1 MTGDNKVTDNRSWLI
16 LALVSGTG
24 ILLYLLAP
32 VLTPFLLAALLAYI
46 GDPLVDRLEAKK
58 MSRTIAVSVVFI
70 SLSLLAL
77 LLLLILVPLVEKQ
90 VSIFVARV
98 PEYVDWLQTTA
109 MPWLQARFGLE
120 QMPDISELKK
130 ALQAH
135 WQQAGSLAVNV
146 LASISSSGAALLAVL
161 ANIVLVPLVTFYML
175 RDWDVMVA
183 RIRELLPRSI
193 EPLVVRLTKESDEV
207 LGAFMRGQLLVMLSL
222 SVIYSAGLLLMGLD
236 YAILIG
242 LIAGLVSFVPY
253 LGMIIGVLLA
263 VVAGLFQFQDIV
275 ALWPLIVVFGVGQ
288 LLESFVLT
296 PLLVGDKIGLH
307 PVAVIFAIAAFGQL
321 FGFFG
326 ILLALPVAAVIVVIV
341 RHIHDSYRNSD
352 LYGEKTPGEMG
363 NSQCGDGC

>member
-1 MTGDNKVTDNRSWLI
+1 VTDNRSWLI

-32 VLTPFLLAALLAYI
+32 VLTPFILAALLAYI

-58 MSRTIAVSVVFI
+58 LSRTLAVSVVFFT
-70 SLSLLAL
+70 LSLAAL
-77 LLLLILVPLVEKQ
+77 VLLFILVPLVEKQ
-90 VSIFVARV
+90 ISIFISRI
-98 PEYVDWLQTTA
+98 PTYIDWLQTTA
-109 MPWLQARFGLE
+109 MPWMQARFGIE
-120 QMPDISELKK
+120 QVPDVGELKQ

-146 LASISSSGAALLAVL
+146 LAKISSSGAALLALL

-183 RIRELLPRSI
+183 RIHGLLPRSI
-193 EPLVVRLTKESDEV
+193 EPLVVKLVTESDDV

-222 SVIYSAGLLLMGLD
+222 SVIYSVGLLLMGLD
-236 YAILIG
+236 YALLIG
-242 LIAGLVSFVPY
+242 IIAGLVSFVPY

-263 VVAGLFQFQDIV
+263 VAAGLFQFQDIV
-275 ALWPLIVVFGVGQ
+275 ALWPLLVVFSVGQ

-326 ILLALPVAAVIVVIV
+326 ILLALPVAAVIVVII
-341 RHIHDSYRNSD
+341 RHAHDSYRNSD
-352 LYGEKTPGEMG
+352 LYGAKPPSEMD
-363 NSQCGDGC
+363 NAQCGDGC

>member
-1 MTGDNKVTDNRSWLI
+1 VTDNRSWLI

-24 ILLYLLAP
+24 FLLYLLAP

-46 GDPLVDRLEAKK
+46 GDPLVDRLEARKL
-58 MSRTIAVSVVFI
+58 SRTLAVSVVF
-70 SLSLLAL
+70 LSLLLFAL
-77 LLLLILVPLVEKQ
+77 VLLIILVPLVEKQ
-90 VSIFVARV
+90 VSTFVSRL
-98 PEYVDWLQTTA
+98 PEYIDWLQATA
-109 MPWLQARFGLE
+109 LPWLQARFGLE
-120 QMPDISELKK
+120 QVPDIGELKQ

-146 LASISSSGAALLAVL
+146 LAKISSSGAALLALL

-175 RDWDVMVA
+175 RDWDVMVT

-193 EPLVVRLTKESDEV
+193 EPLVVRLTSESDEV

-222 SVIYSAGLLLMGLD
+222 SVIYSVGLLWMGLD
-236 YAILIG
+236 YAVLIG

-263 VVAGLFQFQDIV
+263 VAAGLFQFQDIV

-296 PLLVGDKIGLH
+296 PMLVGDKIGLH

-321 FGFFG
+321 FGFSG
-326 ILLALPVAAVIVVIV
+326 ILLALPVAAVIVVII
-341 RHIHDSYRNSD
+341 RHVHDSYRRSD
-352 LYGEKTPGEMG
+352 LYGATTPGEVD

>member
-1 MTGDNKVTDNRSWLI
+1 VTDNRSWLI
-16 LALVSGTG
+16 LALLSGTG
-24 ILLYLLAP
+24 FLFYLLAP

-46 GDPLVDRLEAKK
+46 GDPLVDRLEARKL
-58 MSRTIAVSVVFI
+58 SRTLAVSVVFFI
-70 SLSLLAL
+70 LSLLAL
-77 LLLLILVPLVEKQ
+77 VMLFILVPLVEKQ
-90 VSIFVARV
+90 VSVFISRLPA
-98 PEYVDWLQTTA
+98 YIDWLQVTA

-120 QMPDISELKK
+120 EVPDIGELKQ

-135 WQQAGSLAVNV
+135 WQQAGGLAVNL
-146 LASISSSGAALLAVL
+146 LASISRSGAALLALL

-183 RIRELLPRSI
+183 RVRDLLPRSI
-193 EPLVVRLTKESDEV
+193 EPLVVKLATESDDV

-222 SVIYSAGLLLMGLD
+222 GVIYSVGLLLMGLD
-236 YAILIG
+236 YALLIG
-242 LIAGLVSFVPY
+242 IIAGLVSFVPY
-253 LGMIIGVLLA
+253 LGVIIGVLLA
-263 VVAGLFQFQDIV
+263 VAAGLFQFQDIF

-326 ILLALPVAAVIVVIV
+326 ILLALPVAAVIVVLI
-341 RHIHDSYRNSD
+341 RHVHDHYRNSD
-352 LYGEKTPGEMG
+352 LYGANNSSESD

>member
-1 MTGDNKVTDNRSWLI
+1 MTDNRSWLI

-24 ILLYLLAP
+24 FLLYLLAP

-58 MSRTIAVSVVFI
+58 LSRTLAVSVVFF

-77 LLLLILVPLVEKQ
+77 VLLFILVPLVEKQ
-90 VSIFVARV
+90 ISIFISRI
-98 PEYVDWLQTTA
+98 PTYIDWLQTTA
-109 MPWLQARFGLE
+109 MPWMQARFGIE
-120 QMPDISELKK
+120 QVPDVDELKQ

-135 WQQAGSLAVNV
+135 WQQAGGLAVNV
-146 LASISSSGAALLAVL
+146 LASISSSGVALLALL

-183 RIRELLPRSI
+183 RIHELLPRSI
-193 EPLVVRLTKESDEV
+193 EPLVAKLATESDNV

-222 SVIYSAGLLLMGLD
+222 SVIYSVGLLLMGLD
-236 YAILIG
+236 YALLIG
-242 LIAGLVSFVPY
+242 LIAGLLSFVPY

-263 VVAGLFQFQDIV
+263 VAAGLFQFQDIV
-275 ALWPLIVVFGVGQ
+275 ALWPLLVVFSVGQ

-296 PLLVGDKIGLH
+296 PMLVGDKIGLH

-326 ILLALPVAAVIVVIV
+326 ILLALPVAAVIVVII
-341 RHIHDSYRNSD
+341 RHAHDSYRNSD
-352 LYGEKTPGEMG
+352 LYGAKPPNEMD
-363 NSQCGDGC
+363 NAQCGDGC